1 MLVYSIIPP
10 TKLSFIVTIPGR
22 AIFTPIELLLEIFI
36 WNFLKLQFHVVTILT
51 LLLRQSFNLSVNRLF
66 LVLNQYIVRIGQ
78 FGQGLFTSNLQ
89 TTGLLALFL

>member
-1 MLVYSIIPP
+1 
-10 TKLSFIVTIPGR
+10 
-22 AIFTPIELLLEIFI
+22 
-36 WNFLKLQFHVVTILT
+36 VTILT